1 MGKIIPKGEEFTTLQ
16 QTILTEIGSVLEKVD
31 ETRVESL
38 IDAILNARAVFL
50 IGVGRVFF
58 SLQAMAKRLFHLGI
72 DVHLVG
78 DINEPACRT
87 GDLLIVG
94 SGSGESIV
102 PLAIAKRAKQLGA
115 SVAHIGADEECS
127 LAKYRDL
134 FVRLPAPTKRTKSRE
149 CSCQPMSSLFEQ
161 SLLIF
166 ADTVALMIM
175 RRKRIDHTLLKQA
188 HANLE

>member
-1 MGKIIPKGEEFTTLQ
+1 M
-16 QTILTEIGSVLEKVD
+16 ILAEIGSVLERVD

-38 IDAILNARAVFL
+38 IEAILSARAVFL
-50 IGVGRVFF
+50 VGVGRVFL

-78 DINEPACRT
+78 DINEPACRH

-102 PLAIAKRAKQLGA
+102 PLSIAERAKQVGA
-115 SVAHIGADEECS
+115 TVVHIGADEECA
-127 LAKYRDL
+127 LAKYRDM
-134 FVRLPAPTKRTKSRE
+134 FVRLPAPTKRKRSKTPSF
-149 CSCQPMSSLFEQ
+149 QPMSSLFEQ

-166 ADTVALMIM
+166 SDTVALMIM
-175 RRKRIDHTLLKQA
+175 RRKGIDHAVLEQT

>member
-1 MGKIIPKGEEFTTLQ
+1 MLKKGEFTTLQ
-16 QTILTEIGSVLEKVD
+16 RTILSEIESVLERVD
-31 ETRVESL
+31 ETQVASL
-38 IDAILNARAVFL
+38 VDALLDDPVVFL
-50 IGVGRVFF
+50 VGVGRVFL
-58 SLQAMAKRLFHLGI
+58 SLQAMAKRLSHLGI

-78 DINEPACRT
+78 DITEPACRA

-102 PLAIAKRAKQLGA
+102 PISIAKRAKQLGA
-115 SVAHIGADEECS
+115 SVFHIGAEEECT
-127 LAKYRDL
+127 LAKYRDT
-134 FVRLPAPTKRTKSRE
+134 FVRLPAPTKLKTSKERS
-149 CSCQPMSSLFEQ
+149 SQPMSSLFEQ

-175 RRKRIDHTLLKQA
+175 RRKRIDHLLLEQV